1 MLGTHIGNVSG
12 IASWA
17 LAVTWAPR
25 YGPGRADGC
34 RGHKVT
40 EYVLQLLA
48 QGGVPWPL
56 LLLLLLLALV
66 RLGAATL
73 MFVQRLQLLLR
84 RRLRRRPLSRRCC

>member
-1 MLGTHIGNVSG
+1 M
-12 IASWA
+12 
-17 LAVTWAPR
+17 
-25 YGPGRADGC
+25 GPGRADGC
-34 RGHKVT
+34 RVHKVT

-48 QGGVPWPL
+48 QGGVPWP